1 MRVIRKMRGYFY
13 KTPIILTILVTLA
26 ISFVLGMVGWIANM
40 LQGISYFTL
49 ENAVGIMIGA
59 SPLVLSTVLTVE
71 NVLLL
76 FRKSRPGQEN
86 RAIKGWEVA
95 AIVVGGSFSFLYL
108 GIMDIQPKDWHVQLY
123 NGELHTPIATGS
135 FLTIGAVTGLGVL
148 GYGILR
154 FFSLEKLPPL
164 LAVLCISALYLGM
177 AVALLWCLQVFQTA
191 GRSTLLLC
199 VFPFNCIVIAIRTIQ
214 QVVRQQ
220 VYRTG
225 TVSKKYVHLARL
237 LERTANWPWLAF
249 LAALPLLGIVVA
261 VLLLF
266 GQEPDS
272 FIKAWTETAN
282 WNFSQKVAPP
292 NLVKDEHYLCTVA
305 AGGHPKVVKP
315 LRTGKRH
322 GHEVI
327 VNRQL
332 EIANAFEQLLE
343 ERLPRFHRVVRTTYD
358 TVGYPIARH
367 IRSPYM
373 ADAVYFLMKP
383 LEWLFLI
390 VLYLFDA
397 KPENRIAVQYPHSD
411 PYGAVESE

>member
-1 MRVIRKMRGYFY
+1 MSAFQKVHNYFF

-26 ISFVLGMVGWIANM
+26 ISFLLGIVGWIASIV
-40 LQGISYFTL
+40 QESSYFTL
-49 ENAVGIMIGA
+49 ENAVGIMIGS
-59 SPLVLSTVLTVE
+59 SPLVLTAVLSVE
-71 NVLLL
+71 NILLL
-76 FRKSRPGQEN
+76 FCKPRLDQYN
-86 RAIKGWEVA
+86 RAVKGWEVA
-95 AIVVGGSFSFLYL
+95 AIFVGGSFSLLYL
-108 GIMDIQPKDWHVQLY
+108 GIMDIQFQDWHVQLY
-123 NGELHTPIATGS
+123 NSELHTPIATAS
-135 FLTIGAVTGLGVL
+135 LLTIGAVTGLGVL

-154 FFSLEKLPPL
+154 FFPLEKLPPL
-164 LAVLCISALYLGM
+164 FAVLCISALYLGM
-177 AVALLWCLQVFQTA
+177 TVALLWCFQIFQA
-191 GRSTLLLC
+191 SYRPMLLLC
-199 VFPFNCIVIAIRTIQ
+199 VFPLNCVVIAIRTIQ

-220 VYRTG
+220 MHRTE
-225 TVSKKYVHLARL
+225 TVSKKYTHLACL
-237 LERTANWPWLAF
+237 LDHATNWPWLAF

-272 FIKAWTETAN
+272 LIKAWTETAD
-282 WNFSQKVAPP
+282 WNLSQQVAPP
-292 NLVKDEHYLCTVA
+292 NVVKDEHYLCTVA

-332 EIANAFEQLLE
+332 GIANAFEQLLE

-358 TVGYPIARH
+358 TIGYPIARH
-367 IRSPYM
+367 IHSPYM

-411 PYGAVESE
+411 SYGAVISE